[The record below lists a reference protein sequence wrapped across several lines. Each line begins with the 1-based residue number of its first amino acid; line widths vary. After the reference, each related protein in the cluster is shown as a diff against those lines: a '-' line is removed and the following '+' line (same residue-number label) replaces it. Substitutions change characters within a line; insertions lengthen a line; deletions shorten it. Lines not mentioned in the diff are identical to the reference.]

1 MKPTEL
7 NWEKVLKTFSADEAM
22 ACVTAVVQDAD
33 NGETLMV
40 GHANLEAVEHMVA
53 TRQFT
58 LWSTSRKE
66 LWIKG
71 ATSGST
77 FDVVEI
83 LADCDADAILVR
95 VRGAGPMCHTGERSC
110 FFKPVLAPPVQPE

>member
-1 MKPTEL
+1 MEPSEM
-7 NWEKVLKTFSADEAM
+7 NWTKVKSAFSAPEAM
-22 ACVTAVVQDAD
+22 DCVTAVVQDAD

-40 GHANLEAVEHMVA
+40 GHANREAVEHMIS
-53 TRQFT
+53 TRCFT

-71 ATSGST
+71 ATSGNT

-83 LADCDADAILVR
+83 LADCDADAILVK
-95 VRGAGPMCHTGERSC
+95 VRGVGPMCHTGVRSC
-110 FFKPVLAPPVQPE
+110 FFKPVLGPLPDPS